1 MSMSRLDRIRPTSST
16 AKSSAA
22 TGTAFSTAATA
33 NPKTHHQR
41 RPIGHAPKKLSMSM
55 SHLSHGT
62 SSKSARSTNP
72 LLHAAAA
79 GSPAA
84 AFGAAAVGRPPR
96 QRGPPPVSQSA
107 RAKFNIRPDEGLS
120 FQTQPLAF

>member
-22 TGTAFSTAATA
+22 TGTASSTAATA

-62 SSKSARSTNP
+62 SSKSARTT
-72 LLHAAAA
+72 LLHAAAAA